1 MSDDEFPRRPPI
13 SPVLISLAGAV
24 LISALLAVAALA
36 LAGPEPPLRIAGL
49 ARTDTPTPSNT
60 PVPTETRTP
69 TVTPTPTDTATP
81 TLTPPPTDTPR
92 PTKTFTPSRT
102 PSPTPTYTATPTF
115 TPWPTPDGVTRT
127 LEVPILMYHHV
138 AVPPPDANIYEIDL
152 SVLPDDFAAQL
163 AYLRENGYTSIS
175 LYDLQYALALGNPL
189 PAKPI
194 VITFDDGYADMYTQ
208 AYPLLKQYGFTAA
221 FFIVTDFVDMQYPAY
236 LSWAQI
242 EEMASG
248 GMDFGPHSRDHM
260 DLRHRN
266 HDFLVWEI
274 LGPRQTLEAHL
285 GRQPR
290 FYAYPSGHYDD
301 AVIQV
306 LKEAGFWGA
315 LATAY
320 GSSHSL
326 DDMFT
331 LTRIRVRGGEGLAV
345 FAGMLP

>member
-1 MSDDEFPRRPPI
+1 MSHHEFPRRRPI
-13 SPVLISLAGAV
+13 SPMLIGFAGAL
-24 LISALLAVAALA
+24 LISAFLAVAALA
-36 LAGPEPPLRIAGL
+36 LTGPEPPLRIAGL
-49 ARTDTPTPSNT
+49 ARTDTPTPSDT
-60 PVPTETRTP
+60 PTPTETHTP
-69 TVTPTPTDTATP
+69 TITRTPTDTATP

-102 PSPTPTYTATPTF
+102 PSPTPTHTATPTF

-127 LEVPILMYHHV
+127 LEVPILMYHHI
-138 AVPPPDANIYEIDL
+138 AVPPPDANVYEIDL
-152 SVLPDDFAAQL
+152 SVVPDEFAAQL
-163 AYLRENGYTSIS
+163 AYLRDNGYTSIS
-175 LYDLQYALALGNPL
+175 LYDLQYALALGYPL
-189 PAKPI
+189 PANPI
-194 VITFDDGYADMYTQ
+194 LLTFDDGYVDMYTE
-208 AYPLLKQYGFTAA
+208 AYPLLRQYGFTAA
-221 FFIVTDFVDMQYPAY
+221 FFVVTDFVDLGYPAY
-236 LSWAQI
+236 LNWAQI
-242 EEMASG
+242 EEMAAG
-248 GMDFGPHSRDHM
+248 GMDFGPHSRDHQ
-260 DLRHRN
+260 DLRRRD

-315 LATAY
+315 LTTAH
-320 GSSHSL
+320 GTEHTL

-331 LTRIRVRGGEGLAV
+331 LTRIRVRGGEGLST